1 MNFIKHIPILFF
13 IISTI
18 FGSCSPDKSPDDKSE
33 KKEVAPPPMSA
44 EKQKIRSFW
53 ETYRKAQKYRID
65 GQWED
70 AARYYEQSLTIN
82 NDHEDSRFNLGNMYL
97 EIGQYKKAE
106 QCWLD
111 IVETNPSSARS
122 HMQLGRLYLS
132 YERVETFD
140 IDKAREEFLKTRELN
155 KVITGPSMLLGHVAL
170 LKGEVNAAKDYF
182 QSVIGSDIKNVE
194 AYYLLG
200 YLYWKSG
207 NIEKASLM
215 FEMAVKYSIPEQSID
230 GTLSEGD
237 TKDGISYLRPLNE
250 SLFHEYFKKLFEIE
264 NEEYE
269 MNEHYQ
275 DMDLKLK
282 EIKKGN

>member
-1 MNFIKHIPILFF
+1 
-13 IISTI
+13 
-18 FGSCSPDKSPDDKSE
+18 
-33 KKEVAPPPMSA
+33 
-44 EKQKIRSFW
+44 
-53 ETYRKAQKYRID
+53 
-65 GQWED
+65 
-70 AARYYEQSLTIN
+70 
-82 NDHEDSRFNLGNMYL
+82 
-97 EIGQYKKAE
+97 
-106 QCWLD
+106 
-111 IVETNPSSARS
+111 
-122 HMQLGRLYLS
+122 
-132 YERVETFD
+132 
-140 IDKAREEFLKTRELN
+140 
-155 KVITGPSMLLGHVAL
+155 MLLGHVAL

-207 NIEKASLM
+207 NIEKASQM